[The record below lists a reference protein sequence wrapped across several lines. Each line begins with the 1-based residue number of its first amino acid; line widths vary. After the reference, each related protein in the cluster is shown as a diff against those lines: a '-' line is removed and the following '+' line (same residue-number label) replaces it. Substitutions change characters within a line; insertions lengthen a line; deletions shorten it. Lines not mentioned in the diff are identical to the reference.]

1 MIKTSRALIFLGL
14 VGLVAGI
21 LLRVTIGTEMINLGI
36 TQIKA
41 ISVLV
46 FSNSL
51 ILAGLGLSKLTTG
64 L

>member
-1 MIKTSRALIFLGL
+1 MVKTARALIFLGL
-14 VGLVAGI
+14 VGLVAGV

-36 TQIKA
+36 TQMKT

>member
-1 MIKTSRALIFLGL
+1 MVKTARALIFLGL
-14 VGLVAGI
+14 AGLVAGV
-21 LLRVTIGTEMINLGI
+21 LLRITLGTEMINLGI
-36 TQIKA
+36 TQMKS
-41 ISVLV
+41 ISILV